1 MQPTLNQEQAAAL
14 DQIQEFLLGAD
25 PFFVLR
31 GSAGTGKTFC
41 IRKLVEKWK
50 GRIVFTA
57 PTNKATKVLRESV
70 TLPDYK
76 PECRTV
82 YSLLGLRMEANGEV
96 KELRVRE
103 DGDEK
108 LDLSQ
113 YRAVVVDE
121 GSMINAA
128 VMEHIEKAAGEF
140 RLKFIFLGDPA
151 QLPPVGELTSPI
163 WKLPEGATLTKVMR
177 HDNAILELATRLREQ
192 VNRMAPTIK
201 LDANNDGREGIWKY
215 GVHFTNEIVKS
226 ALAGE
231 FTQPAGSK
239 VIAWRNV
246 EVDKFNQLIRRTIFP
261 GVTDPW
267 VTGDRVLFTSP
278 AKDLDDKPM
287 AGTDDEGEVQR
298 VEVDWHPVYGQFK
311 TWRIAI
317 ALDDNRT
324 VVARVLH
331 PESQAAFAE
340 ECEHLAAT
348 ARSNSRKWQDFWK
361 FKEAFHQIRYA
372 YAITAHRAQG
382 STYDTAFVYWQ
393 DILSNRNR
401 QEAFRCLYVA
411 CTRPKR
417 VLALS

>member
-14 DQIQEFLLGAD
+14 QEISTFLASPS

-41 IRKLVEKWK
+41 IRKLVETHK
-50 GRIVFTA
+50 GRVVFTA

-76 PECRTV
+76 PECRTI

-96 KELRVRE
+96 KELRASE
-103 DGDEK
+103 SDEEK

-113 YRAVVVDE
+113 YRAVIVDE
-121 GSMINAA
+121 GSMVNAA
-128 VMEHIEKAAGEF
+128 VMEHISKAAAAF
-140 RLKFIFLGDPA
+140 NLKFIFLGDPA
-151 QLPPVGELTSPI
+151 QLPPVGEATSPI
-163 WKLPEGATLTKVMR
+163 WKIETGASLTKVMR
-177 HDNAILELATRLREQ
+177 HDNAILELATRMREQ
-192 VNRMAPTIK
+192 VNRMAPSIT
-201 LDANNDGREGIWKY
+201 LAANNDGKEGIWKY
-215 GVHFTNEIVKS
+215 GTAFQREIVES

-261 GVTDPW
+261 QVTDPW

-287 AGTDDEGEVQR
+287 ASTDDEGEIER
-298 VEVDWHPVYGQFK
+298 VEVEYHPIYGQFK
-311 TWRIAI
+311 IWRITI
-317 ALDDNRT
+317 TLDDNRIA
-324 VVARVLH
+324 VARVLH
-331 PESQAAFAE
+331 ADSQAAYAE
-340 ECEHLAAT
+340 ECEHLAVI

-382 STYDTAFVYWQ
+382 STYDTVFVYWQ
-393 DILSNRNR
+393 DILLNRNR

-417 VLALS
+417 CLVLS

>member
-14 DQIQEFLLGAD
+14 DQIQEFLLGTD
-25 PFFVLR
+25 SFFVLR

-70 TLPDYK
+70 TLPDYR
-76 PECRTV
+76 PECRTI

-128 VMEHIEKAAGEF
+128 VMEHIEKAASEF
-140 RLKFIFLGDPA
+140 KLKFIFLGDPA

-163 WKLPEGATLTKVMR
+163 WKLSEGATLTKVMR

-192 VNRMAPTIK
+192 VNRMAPSIK
-201 LDANNDGREGIWKY
+201 LDANNDGQEGIWKY
-215 GVHFTNEIVKS
+215 GTRFQHEIVQS

-246 EVDKFNQLIRRTIFP
+246 EVDKFNQLIRRAIFP

-287 AGTDDEGEVQR
+287 TSTDDEGEIQR
-298 VEVDWHPVYGQFK
+298 VDVDWHPVYGQFK
-311 TWRIAI
+311 TWRISI

-331 PESQAAFAE
+331 PESQAAYAE
-340 ECEHLAAT
+340 ECEHLANI

-382 STYDTAFVYWQ
+382 STYDTVFVYWQ
-393 DILSNRNR
+393 DILLNRNR

-411 CTRPKR
+411 ITRPKR